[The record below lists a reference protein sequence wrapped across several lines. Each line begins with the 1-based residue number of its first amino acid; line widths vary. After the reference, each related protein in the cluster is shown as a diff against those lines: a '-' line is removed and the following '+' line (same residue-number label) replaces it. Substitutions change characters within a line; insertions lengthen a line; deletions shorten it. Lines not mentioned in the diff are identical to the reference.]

1 MNKRTLAAVL
11 VLTLCLLSACGRRK
25 TPEPAVSSSQEETI
39 LKLDTLAVELPR
51 DLDTATARKA
61 MAALPELLAP
71 EGVEVEELSVTF
83 GTSHA
88 ATIQALE
95 DGGVDLAFLPASDFV
110 RLSRD
115 AVPVLGES
123 LRVEIC
129 AGPSDYGAQ
138 LAKQA
143 ERRDLTWT
151 ELDRAR
157 WGVLAEDSDG
167 GYRCLEL
174 WLEDRYEGDGV
185 ADLSDVTIYDDWE
198 TLLRAASEEEIDLFP
213 LPEEMAADGQSI
225 GETEPLFTWVAAV
238 TPEWTELQTARFRTA
253 LVSALEN
260 AFDSPETARAAI
272 GAADYAPM
280 EPSDLDGLRRLEF
293 GN

>member
-51 DLDTATARKA
+51 DLDTAAARKA

-138 LAKQA
+138 LAKQKFEA
-143 ERRDLTWT
+143 EGFPCLI
-151 ELDRAR
+151 LD
-157 WGVLAEDSDG
+157 
-167 GYRCLEL
+167 
-174 WLEDRYEGDGV
+174 GDGCDRSHGGEGQMATRV
-185 ADLSDVTIYDDWE
+185 EAFI
-198 TLLRAASEEEIDLFP
+198 
-213 LPEEMAADGQSI
+213 EMLE
-225 GETEPLFTWVAAV
+225 GEQA
-238 TPEWTELQTARFRTA
+238 
-253 LVSALEN
+253 
-260 AFDSPETARAAI
+260 
-272 GAADYAPM
+272 
-280 EPSDLDGLRRLEF
+280 
-293 GN
+293 